1 MNKRTFDS
9 LINRGGLKQDYTEW
23 KMFLE
28 FCSEYLKKH
37 KIKNPVVVEL
47 GVLNNRQKAFYEQL
61 LDAEHI
67 GIEISDKRCKPDI
80 RGDTHDPKTLAK
92 LMRKLNGRP
101 IDILFID
108 AAHKYEDVTKDFE
121 MYSPLCTGLVVF
133 HDTETFRN
141 TSRQLIRVWEFWDEI
156 KLGTYEGKTE
166 YKHYPLIS
174 IFNRRK
180 GGSQRG
186 TGIMVKGQE

>member
-9 LINRGGLKQDYTEW
+9 LIKRGGLKQDYGEW
-23 KMFLE
+23 KIFLE
-28 FCSEYLKKH
+28 FCSQYLKDH
-37 KIKNPVVVEL
+37 KIKYPIVVEL

-67 GIEISDKRCKPDI
+67 GIDIHDKKSKPDI
-80 RGDTHDPKTLAK
+80 HGDSHDPKTLAK
-92 LMRKLNGRP
+92 LMRKLDGRP

-121 MYSPLCTGLVVF
+121 MYSPLCTGIVAF

-141 TSRQLIRVWEFWDEI
+141 TSRQLIRVWQFWDEM
-156 KLGTYEGKTE
+156 KSGTYEGAAE
-166 YKHYPLIS
+166 YKQYPLIS
-174 IFNRRK
+174 IFKRRK

-186 TGIMVKGQE
+186 TGIMVKG